1 MAQIFVDIHNLS
13 FVKNNADAVVWQPTF
28 TTDEKNEYWGDL
40 EKIFRNLRDK
50 LITQSDIDFDAE
62 FDEMV
67 QTWKKNGGDLV
78 TESMNAVYQGK

>member
-1 MAQIFVDIHNLS
+1 MHRYLAGCFGLS
-13 FVKNNADAVVWQPTF
+13 SC
-28 TTDEKNEYWGDL
+28 
-40 EKIFRNLRDK
+40 RHC

-78 TESMNAVYQGK
+78 TESMNAAYQEK